1 MNNIIEIFLAFL
13 NAPDAQKNKICL
25 VHFGNGYAPLC
36 SAASNKLDTC
46 AYCPLGMSSIPF
58 SRRMY
63 E

>member
-13 NAPDAQKNKICL
+13 NAPEKQKNKICL

-36 SAASNKLDTC
+36 SAITSKLNTC
-46 AYCPLGMSSIPF
+46 IYCPMGMSSNPF
-58 SRRMY
+58 PRRMY